1 MKLTEAMK
9 KEIIEKRKN
18 GAKMEDLAEEYGVH
32 RTAINAVLN
41 NAGIY
46 TRNRPV
52 HTAKGGK
59 SCPQCHRGPFPAEFI
74 FCPYCAAD
82 IRTERE
88 IVAGLLDRAIASMH
102 APFSEAESKICF
114 AMRKALD
121 FVNNHEE

>member
-9 KEIIEKRKN
+9 KEILERVEAGENYTSIEKDLGVGQSTVSYLALKNGIRKINRKN
-18 GAKMEDLAEEYGVH
+18 SD
-32 RTAINAVLN
+32 
-41 NAGIY
+41 
-46 TRNRPV
+46 
-52 HTAKGGK
+52 GK
-59 SCPQCHRGPFPAEFI
+59 VCPKCHRVVLKSEFV

-88 IVAGLLDRAIASMH
+88 IVAGLLERAIASMQ